1 MDEAVISALVCG
13 VVLAMVH
20 LASER
25 LQPRHGKMRWRIIS
39 FAAGISIA
47 YLFLHLLPETYK
59 AADHIEGWV
68 FVFLLAGFTI
78 FHLIE
83 KYVYRH
89 AERERLV
96 WDLKEI
102 HSVSFFVYHFVVG
115 VALTGKFEEGMVE
128 GLLFLVPVA
137 FHAGL
142 STASLSGIHGEMRER
157 TLVRVLLSISTLL
170 GVVFAALIRI
180 PHALEL
186 SLVSFVAGVLLYII
200 VREFLPQEE
209 KGEPAYFVF
218 GLLVFAAVNLA
229 IPVAN
234 G

>member
-1 MDEAVISALVCG
+1 MDEATIFALVCG
-13 VVLAMVH
+13 VVLALIH

-25 LQPRHGKMRWRIIS
+25 LQPRHGTMRWRIIS

-47 YLFLHLLPETYK
+47 YLFLHLLPETYE
-59 AADHIEGWV
+59 AADHIRGWV
-68 FVFLLAGFTI
+68 FVFLLAGFTV

-83 KYVYRH
+83 KYIYQH
-89 AERERLV
+89 TERERLV
-96 WDLKEI
+96 RDLKEI
-102 HSVSFFVYHFVVG
+102 HSVSFFVYHFIVG
-115 VALTGKFEEGMVE
+115 VALTGKFEEGILE

-142 STASLSGIHGEMRER
+142 STASLSGIHGDMRER
-157 TLVRVLLSISTLL
+157 TSVRVLLSLSTFL
-170 GVVFAALIRI
+170 GVIFAVFIRI
-180 PHALEL
+180 PPALEL

-200 VREFLPQEE
+200 VREFLPQRE
-209 KGEPAYFVF
+209 KGEPAYFVL
-218 GLLVFAAVNLA
+218 GLLVFAIVNLA

>member
-1 MDEAVISALVCG
+1 MNEATVFAAVCG
-13 VVLAMVH
+13 VLLTLIH

-25 LQPRHGKMRWRIIS
+25 IEPRHGAMRWRIIS

-47 YLFLHLLPETYK
+47 YLFLHLLPETYE
-59 AADHIEGWV
+59 AADHIRGWV
-68 FVFLLAGFTI
+68 FVFLLAGFAV

-83 KYVYRH
+83 KYIYQH

-96 WDLKEI
+96 EELKEI
-102 HSVSFFVYHFVVG
+102 HSISFFAYHFVVG
-115 VALTGKFEEGMVE
+115 IALRGKFEDSVLE

-142 STASLSGIHGEMRER
+142 STASLSGIHGDMRQR
-157 TLVRVLLSISTLL
+157 ASVRVFLSLSTLL
-170 GVVFAALIRI
+170 GVVFAVFI
-180 PHALEL
+180 PIPPALEL
-186 SLVSFVAGVLLYII
+186 GLVSFVAGVLLYII
-200 VREFLPQEE
+200 VREFLPQKE
-209 KGEPAYFVF
+209 KGEPAYFVL
-218 GLLVFAAVNLA
+218 GLLVFAIVNLA

>member
-1 MDEAVISALVCG
+1 MDEATIFALACG
-13 VVLAMVH
+13 VVLAVIH

-25 LQPRHGKMRWRIIS
+25 LHPRHGRMRWRIIS

-47 YLFLHLLPETYK
+47 YLFLHLLPETYE
-59 AADHIEGWV
+59 AADHIRGWV
-68 FVFLLAGFTI
+68 FVFLLAGFAV

-83 KYVYRH
+83 KYIYQH

-96 WDLKEI
+96 RDLKEI

-115 VALTGKFEEGMVE
+115 VALAGKFEEGMLE

-142 STASLSGIHGEMRER
+142 STASLSGIHGDIRER
-157 TLVRVLLSISTLL
+157 TSVRVLLSLSTLL
-170 GVVFAALIRI
+170 GVVFAAFVRI
-180 PHALEL
+180 PPALEL

-200 VREFLPQEE
+200 VREFLPQKE

-218 GLLVFAAVNLA
+218 GLLVFAVVNLA

>member
-1 MDEAVISALVCG
+1 VNEAAISALVSG
-13 VVLAMVH
+13 VILAVIH

-25 LQPRHGKMRWRIIS
+25 VEPRHVATRWRLIS

-59 AADHIEGWV
+59 AADHISGWV
-68 FVFLLAGFTI
+68 FVFLLVGFTV

-96 WDLKEI
+96 EELKEI
-102 HSVSFFVYHFVVG
+102 HSVSFLVYHFVVG
-115 VALTGKFEEGMVE
+115 VALTGKFEESMLE
-128 GLLFLVPVA
+128 GVLFLVPVA
-137 FHAGL
+137 FHSGL
-142 STASLSGIHGEMRER
+142 STASLSGIHDDMRER
-157 TLVRVLLSISTLL
+157 TPLRVLLSLSTLL
-170 GVVFAALIRI
+170 GVIFAVFVRI
-180 PHALEL
+180 PPVLEL

-200 VREFLPQEE
+200 VREFLPQKE
-209 KGEPAYFVF
+209 KGEPAYFVL
-218 GLLVFAAVNLA
+218 GLLVFALVNLA